1 VTLSENGR
9 LVLVDVRTPQEY
21 AGGHISGAVNIP
33 VDDLRS
39 RLGELPHD
47 REVAV
52 YCQMGQRGYLAVRIL
67 AQAGFKVVNLG
78 GGYKTYKLFHP
89 MS

>member
-1 VTLSENGR
+1 MS
-9 LVLVDVRTPQEY
+9 LV
-21 AGGHISGAVNIP
+21 GKVNCRYS
-33 VDDLRS
+33 LAR
-39 RLGELPHD
+39 D

-52 YCQMGQRGYLAVRIL
+52 YCQVGQRGYLATRIL

-78 GGYKTYKLFHP
+78 GGYKAYKLFHA